1 MKKVQVQ
8 GTLVPVRRWLPV
20 LLCVI
25 VLAACQKSQ
34 PIYNVA
40 KPVPQYFR
48 PPLNEAQVLTAITRA
63 MEQRNWRQVSANPG
77 LVRATLTW
85 SNYSATIDI
94 AYSTEN
100 YTIRYDDSEHL
111 RARGEKIHMAYNRYV
126 KDLENAI
133 DRQFV
138 AVAAEHR

>member
-8 GTLVPVRRWLPV
+8 GRLGPVPRWPTV
-20 LLCVI
+20 LLCAI
-25 VLAACQKSQ
+25 VVAACQKSQ

-40 KPVPQYFR
+40 KPVPQYFG

-63 MEQRNWRQVSANPG
+63 MAQRNWRQVSANPG

-85 SNYSATIDI
+85 SNHSATIDI

-100 YTIRYDDSEHL
+100 YTIRYNDSEHL
-111 RARGEKIHMAYNRYV
+111 RAHDEKIHRAYNRYV
-126 KDLENAI
+126 KDLESTI